1 MTARVN
7 FKPDEQV
14 WYRDS
19 QLFESY
25 QINEFTAELSKDY
38 ENSPNWLKFKGEN
51 HVEIRVKIVI
61 PKKIPG
67 FYTILSKMVDVLG
80 QPVLEFNWN
89 FQLTTGNRKKDD
101 QIRNSVKHD
110 EFERLGGGK
119 IAMIWGRTIQN
130 AARRKGLQNMDISF
144 DQVNLGRLVWK
155 KHLELEINNLYSGSF
170 ITERRARQ
178 TTRKDAT

>member
-7 FKPDEQV
+7 FAADEQV

-25 QINEFTAELSKDY
+25 QINEFTAELSKDF
-38 ENSPNWLKFKGEN
+38 ENSPNWIKFKSEN
-51 HVEIRVKIVI
+51 QVEIRVSIII

-89 FQLTTGNRKKDD
+89 FQLTTGNRKRDD
-101 QIRNSVKHD
+101 EIKKLVKHD
-110 EFERLGGGK
+110 PFERLGGGK

-130 AARRKGLQNMDISF
+130 AARKKGLQNLDISF
-144 DQVNLGRLVWK
+144 DQVFYLFNRT
-155 KHLELEINNLYSGSF
+155 NF
-170 ITERRARQ
+170 
-178 TTRKDAT
+178 

>member
-25 QINEFTAELSKDY
+25 QINEFTAELSKDS

-101 QIRNSVKHD
+101 EIRNSVKHD

-130 AARRKGLQNMDISF
+130 AARRKGLQNLDISF
-144 DQVNLGRLVWK
+144 DQVNLSRLACK
-155 KHLELEINNLYSGSF
+155 SDEKIILNSKL
-170 ITERRARQ
+170 
-178 TTRKDAT
+178 